1 MFSRLNRRLKKINLK
16 HIFLLLIF
24 SAILYLARP
33 QVIYF
38 CAGLG
43 LVIIGEIIR
52 IWATGHLEKN
62 KLLTTSGPYG
72 FIKNPM
78 YVGTFLIMLGF
89 AAMAINCSNAYY
101 LSALLGIQILGFL
114 FYYVPY
120 KRRIEGA
127 RLLEKFG
134 PTYADYD
141 KNVPDYIP
149 RRLRPYQGPG
159 SDKRWSKAVFAENN
173 ESQVALSVILGVLI
187 LTARFWI

>member
-24 SAILYLARP
+24 LVILYFARP
-33 QVIYF
+33 QVVYF

-62 KLLTTSGPYG
+62 KSLTTSGPYG
-72 FIKNPM
+72 FVKNPM
-78 YVGTFLIMLGF
+78 YAGTFLIMLGF
-89 AAMAINCSNAYY
+89 TAMAIDRSNAYY
-101 LSALLGIQILGFL
+101 LSALLGVQILGFL

-120 KRRIEGA
+120 KRRIEGT

-134 PTYADYD
+134 ETYADYD
-141 KNVPDYIP
+141 KKVPDYIP
-149 RRLRPYQGPG
+149 RRLKSYQGPG